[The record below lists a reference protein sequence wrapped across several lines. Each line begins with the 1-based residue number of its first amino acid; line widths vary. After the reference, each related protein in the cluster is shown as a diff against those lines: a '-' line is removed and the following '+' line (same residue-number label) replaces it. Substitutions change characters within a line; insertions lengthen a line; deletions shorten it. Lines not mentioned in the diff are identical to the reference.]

1 MMHPLYN
8 KVTGLFT
15 VMIVSMIALVAL
27 SACGKGTPEPNL
39 SITIG
44 DQSIKPIYYGDLYN
58 ESREDIERF
67 LDFPFENA
75 SWEELP
81 YVALGDEVVI
91 EATNFDTEL
100 FTVEDAIL
108 KQDGTFKY
116 NEKSTN
122 VYDVEVVDGIAK
134 FDIPGHAAAHLS
146 SNSEDYK
153 PGHTIRA
160 FVLRAK
166 IDKADFAFAFVIR
179 TNAD

>member
-1 MMHPLYN
+1 MHSFN
-8 KVTGLFT
+8 SKVTRLCAT
-15 VMIVSMIALVAL
+15 LILCVMVTLAL

-39 SITIG
+39 TITIG
-44 DQSIKPIYYGDLYN
+44 DQSIKPIYYGDRYN

-75 SWEELP
+75 TWEELP
-81 YVALGDEVVI
+81 YVALGEEVVI
-91 EATNFDTEL
+91 ESTNFDTDS

-116 NEKSTN
+116 NEKSTV
-122 VYDVEVVDGIAK
+122 VYDVEVVDDIAK
-134 FDIPGHAAAHLS
+134 FDVPGHAAAHLS

>member
-1 MMHPLYN
+1 MHWFNTRLTRICATVILCVL
-8 KVTGLFT
+8 VT
-15 VMIVSMIALVAL
+15 IPL
-27 SACGKGTPEPNL
+27 SACGKGTPEPSL
-39 SITIG
+39 TITIG
-44 DQSIKPIYYGDLYN
+44 DQSIKPIYYGDRYN

-75 SWEELP
+75 TWEELP

-91 EATNFDTEL
+91 EATNFDTNSV
-100 FTVEDAIL
+100 TVEDAIL

-116 NEKSTN
+116 GEQST
-122 VYDVEVVDGIAK
+122 VIYEVEVVDGIAK
-134 FDIPGHAAAHLS
+134 FQIPDHFATSLS

-166 IDKADFAFAFVIR
+166 IDKADFVFAFVIR

>member
-1 MMHPLYN
+1 MYLFN
-8 KVTGLFT
+8 TKLTRICVT
-15 VMIVSMIALVAL
+15 LVLCVLVTIPL
-27 SACGKGTPEPNL
+27 SACGKGTPEPSL
-39 SITIG
+39 TITIG
-44 DQSIKPIYYGDLYN
+44 DQSIKPIYYGDRYI

-67 LDFPFENA
+67 LDFPFENGT
-75 SWEELP
+75 WEDLP

-91 EATNFDTEL
+91 EATNFDTDS

-116 NEKSTN
+116 NEKSTV
-122 VYDVEVVDGIAK
+122 VYDVEVIDGIAK
-134 FDIPGHAAAHLS
+134 FDIPGNAAAHLS
-146 SNSEDYK
+146 SNSEDYE

>member
-1 MMHPLYN
+1 MQPFKSKIFIKCNVL
-8 KVTGLFT
+8 
-15 VMIVSMIALVAL
+15 IVCVLLTLAL
-27 SACGKGTPEPNL
+27 SACAKGTPEPNL
-39 SITIG
+39 TITIG
-44 DQSIKPIYYGDLYN
+44 DQSIKPIYYGDRYN

-75 SWEELP
+75 TWEELP
-81 YVALGDEVVI
+81 YVVLGEEVVI
-91 EATNFDTEL
+91 EATNFDTDL

-116 NEKSTN
+116 NEKSTV

-146 SNSEDYK
+146 SNSEDYE

-160 FVLRAK
+160 FVLRTK

>member
-1 MMHPLYN
+1 ML
-8 KVTGLFT
+8 TLT
-15 VMIVSMIALVAL
+15 L
-27 SACGKGTPEPNL
+27 SACGKGKPEPSL
-39 SITIG
+39 TITIG
-44 DQSIKPIYYGDLYN
+44 DQSIKPIHYGDRYN

-75 SWEELP
+75 TWEELP
-81 YVALGDEVVI
+81 YVALGEEVVI
-91 EATNFDTEL
+91 EATNFDTDL

-116 NEKSTN
+116 GEQSTTT
-122 VYDVEVVDGIAK
+122 YEVEVEDGIAK
-134 FDIPGHAAAHLS
+134 FLIPDHFATSLS

-160 FVLRAK
+160 FVLRSK
-166 IDKADFAFAFVIR
+166 IDQSDFAFAFVIR

>member
-1 MMHPLYN
+1 MQPLRSKIYSRCAVLIVYVMMVL
-8 KVTGLFT
+8 
-15 VMIVSMIALVAL
+15 AL
-27 SACGKGTPEPNL
+27 SACAKATPEPSL
-39 SITIG
+39 TITIG
-44 DQSIKPIYYGDLYN
+44 DQSIKPIHYGDRYN

-67 LDFPFENA
+67 LDFPFEDA
-75 SWEELP
+75 TWEELP
-81 YVALGDEVVI
+81 YFALGEEVVI
-91 EATNFDTEL
+91 EATNFETDF

-116 NEKSTN
+116 GEQSTN
-122 VYDVEVVDGIAK
+122 SYELEVVDGIAK
-134 FDIPGHAAAHLS
+134 FEIPDHFATSLS

-166 IDKADFAFAFVIR
+166 IDKADFVFAFVIR

>member
-1 MMHPLYN
+1 MQSSRNDTKRICVVLSLCMM
-8 KVTGLFT
+8 VTVT
-15 VMIVSMIALVAL
+15 L
-27 SACGKGTPEPNL
+27 SACGKATPEPSL
-39 SITIG
+39 SIMIG
-44 DQSIKPIYYGDLYN
+44 DQSVKTIYYGDRYI

-91 EATNFDTEL
+91 EATNFDTDS

-116 NEKSTN
+116 NEKSTV
-122 VYDVEVVDGIAK
+122 VYDLEVVDGIAK
-134 FDIPGHAAAHLS
+134 FQIPDNLATSLS

>member
-1 MMHPLYN
+1 
-8 KVTGLFT
+8 
-15 VMIVSMIALVAL
+15 
-27 SACGKGTPEPNL
+27 
-39 SITIG
+39 
-44 DQSIKPIYYGDLYN
+44 N

-75 SWEELP
+75 TWEELP
-81 YVALGDEVVI
+81 YVALGEEVVI
-91 EATNFDTEL
+91 DATNFETEL

-116 NEKSTN
+116 GEQSTT
-122 VYDVEVVDGIAK
+122 VYEVEVVDGIAK
-134 FDIPGHAAAHLS
+134 FQLPDHFATSLS
-146 SNSEDYK
+146 SNTEDYK

-166 IDKADFAFAFVIR
+166 IDKADFVFAFVIR